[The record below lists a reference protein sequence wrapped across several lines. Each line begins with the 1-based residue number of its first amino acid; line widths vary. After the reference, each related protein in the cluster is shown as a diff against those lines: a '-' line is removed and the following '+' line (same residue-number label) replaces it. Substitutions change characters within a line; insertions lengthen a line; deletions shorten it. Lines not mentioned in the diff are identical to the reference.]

1 MSLHNKTAIVTGAG
15 QGIGFAIVQQLL
27 EKGARVLLNDSD
39 AALAAK
45 AVATLMAGDSLTEGS
60 TVPPGSTAAASAA
73 SPSPAEA
80 AAIPTTDPSPA
91 EARFAPRCIA
101 LAGDAGDTAFVREM
115 VDTAVRTF
123 GRLDI
128 VVANAGLTFFG
139 DFFDYEPAAFA
150 QVMQLNLSGSFFLA
164 QAAAR
169 QMRGQGEG
177 GSIVFMSSVTGHQAH
192 RHLTAYGMSKAALE
206 MLARGLVVE
215 LSPFGITVNAVAP
228 GATLTER
235 TALDAGYANTWREL
249 TPMGRAATPGD
260 IANAV
265 LFLAGPEAR
274 HITGQTLV
282 VDGGWSAVSPG
293 PDA

>member
-1 MSLHNKTAIVTGAG
+1 MSLQHKTAIVTGAG

-27 EKGARVLLNDSD
+27 AAGARVLLNDSD

-45 AVATLMAGDSLTEGS
+45 AVATLTAGDSPAAGH
-60 TVPPGSTAAASAA
+60 PGSPTDRRLAD
-73 SPSPAEA
+73 PADA
-80 AAIPTTDPSPA
+80 PPL
-91 EARFAPRCIA
+91 PRCIA
-101 LAGDAGDTAFVREM
+101 LAGDAGDTSFVRDM
-115 VDTAVRTF
+115 VDTAVRAF

-139 DFFDYEPAAFA
+139 DFFDYEPEVFA
-150 QVMQLNLSGSFFLA
+150 KVMRLNLSGSFFLA

-169 QMRGQGEG
+169 QMREQGSG

-215 LSPFGITVNAVAP
+215 LSPYRITVNAVAP

-235 TALDAGYANTWREL
+235 TAADADYAATWQRL
-249 TPMGRAATPGD
+249 TPMGRAGTPAD
-260 IANAV
+260 VASAV
-265 LFLAGPEAR
+265 LFLAGPGAR
-274 HITGQTLV
+274 QITGQTIV
-282 VDGGWSAVSPG
+282 VDGGWSVVSPG
-293 PDA
+293 PDN

>member
-1 MSLHNKTAIVTGAG
+1 MSLQHKTAIVTGAG
-15 QGIGFAIVQQLL
+15 QGIGFAIVKQLL

-45 AVATLMAGDSLTEGS
+45 AVATLTADDSLAKGQN
-60 TVPPGSTAAASAA
+60 
-73 SPSPAEA
+73 
-80 AAIPTTDPSPA
+80 
-91 EARFAPRCIA
+91 APRCIA
-101 LAGDAGDTAFVREM
+101 VAGDAGDTAFVREM

-150 QVMQLNLSGSFFLA
+150 KVMQLNLTGSFFLA
-164 QAAAR
+164 QAAAK
-169 QMRGQGEG
+169 QMRSQGEG

-215 LSPFGITVNAVAP
+215 LSPYRITVNAVAP

-235 TALDAGYANTWREL
+235 TALDADYANTWREL
-249 TPMGRAATPGD
+249 TPLGRAATPAD
-260 IANAV
+260 IASAV
-265 LFLAGPEAR
+265 VFLAGPEAR

-282 VDGGWSAVSPG
+282 VDGGWSVVSPG
-293 PDA
+293 PDL